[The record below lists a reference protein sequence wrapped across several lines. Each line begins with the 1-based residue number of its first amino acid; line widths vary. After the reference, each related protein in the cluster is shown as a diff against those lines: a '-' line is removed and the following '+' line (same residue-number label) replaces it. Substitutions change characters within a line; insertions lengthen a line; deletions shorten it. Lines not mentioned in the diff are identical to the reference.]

1 MQEGT
6 FCPEDVSTWQYFN
19 GEHLI
24 DDEDANVRCSD
35 CTKQPAFQ
43 ECCKTMTIF
52 HAALTCVF

>member
-19 GEHLI
+19 GERLI

-43 ECCKTMTIF
+43 ECCKTMSF
-52 HAALTCVF
+52 FMQH